1 MFDMTL
7 TINFRR
13 LALCSALA
21 IILICARPAGAQTQ
35 SGPKS
40 IQAGGDQ
47 TLELPPAASGR
58 PGVAAPR
65 AAEPGTPKQSV
76 PEQNVPE
83 QTGPGQTGPEGTTP
97 EPDLGSDNAPLPS
110 DLPASENNGPRPYL
124 GITVLYAV
132 SIRDGQKV
140 GGLEVMDIDEN
151 SPASRAGLKAR
162 TPMTT
167 IGASGA
173 TAGELLGPLD
183 AALRPLLAKSGQ
195 LGEDGD
201 LIVAIDDHRVTSD
214 SDLPDHLARLHPGDI
229 IYLTVLRQQRSG
241 KYKAVKLPVTL
252 SFQKSAK
259 AAP

>member
-21 IILICARPAGAQTQ
+21 LILICAGPAGAQTQ

-47 TLELPPAASGR
+47 TLELPPTASGR
-58 PGVAAPR
+58 SGVAAPG
-65 AAEPGTPKQSV
+65 AAEPGAPKQSA

-83 QTGPGQTGPEGTTP
+83 QNAPGQPAETTA

-110 DLPASENNGPRPYL
+110 DLPASENNGPLPYL

-229 IYLTVLRQQRSG
+229 IYLTVLRQQRGG

-252 SFQKSAK
+252 GFQKSAK

>member
-7 TINFRR
+7 TIKFRR

-21 IILICARPAGAQTQ
+21 VILICVRPSGAQTQ

-83 QTGPGQTGPEGTTP
+83 QTGPEGTTP

-229 IYLTVLRQQRSG
+229 IYLTVLRQQRGG

-252 SFQKSAK
+252 GFQKSAK

>member
-1 MFDMTL
+1 MTL
-7 TINFRR
+7 TINFRH

-21 IILICARPAGAQTQ
+21 IVLVCARPAGAQTQ
-35 SGPKS
+35 TPKS

-58 PGVAAPR
+58 PGVAAPG
-65 AAEPGTPKQSV
+65 AAEPRMPKQGV
-76 PEQNVPE
+76 PEHNVPE
-83 QTGPGQTGPEGTTP
+83 QTGPGQAGPEGTTL

-132 SIRDGQKV
+132 SVRDGQKV

-229 IYLTVLRQQRSG
+229 IYLTVLRQQRGG

-252 SFQKSAK
+252 GFQKSAK